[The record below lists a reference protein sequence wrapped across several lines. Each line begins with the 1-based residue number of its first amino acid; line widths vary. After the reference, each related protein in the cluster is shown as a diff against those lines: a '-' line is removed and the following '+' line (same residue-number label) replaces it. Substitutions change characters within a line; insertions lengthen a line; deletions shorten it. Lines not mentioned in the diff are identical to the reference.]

1 MELKIGDPVLVI
13 YDRQIRKGKGV
24 NFVKKLHPN
33 GKVRRLT
40 NRIWGYSCSS
50 NRAMAGKS
58 VMSEYIP
65 APNLAKLLY
74 GV

>member
-13 YDRQIRKGKGV
+13 YDRQIRKGV

-40 NRIWGYSCSS
+40 NRIWEYNPLS
-50 NRAMAGKS
+50 NRAMAGKNI
-58 VMSEYIP
+58 MSEYIP

-74 GV
+74 GVG